1 MSIIDI
7 LLGKYDSKSY
17 TSKDIS
23 KSTIRWEGDKKE
35 NLPKTH
41 YHNDPKQFSN
51 HTERDEKQDV
61 GKLYRGFI
69 EIEEEIPT
77 FQVLEDS
84 QQVMVR
90 LSWCRAIY
98 AKLARSGLINEE
110 QKELFNIVSKAI
122 DSVNFY
128 PSGER
133 IIDRAPSLHVDV
145 YGSMSVGDAKK
156 ILNEFGTL
164 LFGGCHIKD
173 DYSGYVEVIPTEKE
187 KHTLVRKLIYPY
199 KK

>member
-1 MSIIDI
+1 MPSNNFI
-7 LLGKYDSKSY
+7 LGKYDRENY
-17 TSKDIS
+17 GSKDIS
-23 KSTIRWEGDKKE
+23 DSAIRWEGDE
-35 NLPKTH
+35 VNPQSKTH
-41 YHNDPKQFSN
+41 YHNDTKQFSN
-51 HTERDEKQDV
+51 HTERDEKHIV
-61 GKLYRGFI
+61 GKLYKGFI
-69 EIEEEIPT
+69 DDEEEIPT
-77 FQVLEDS
+77 FQVLEDN

-98 AKLARSGLINEE
+98 AKLARTGLINDEY
-110 QKELFNIVSKAI
+110 KELFDIVSKAI

-145 YGSMSVGDAKK
+145 YGSMSVGDVKK

-164 LFGGCHIKD
+164 LFGCHIKD
-173 DYSGYVEVIPTEKE
+173 DYSGYCIEVIPTEKE
-187 KHTLVRKLIYPY
+187 KHILVRKPIH